1 MVTRLVV
8 GQPRSQLLL
17 QTRNLGIELADT
29 RSIRILALAQVLE
42 LLVACTVL
50 CILRQHGRKVLS
62 GRAGATDRISMAR
75 CKIMPGM
82 IINDGVLT
90 GCGRQN

>member
-1 MVTRLVV
+1 MVTGLVV

-29 RSIRILALAQVLE
+29 RSIRILALAQALE
-42 LLVACTVL
+42 LLVAYTVL

-62 GRAGATDRISMAR
+62 GRADATDRISRAR
-75 CKIMPGM
+75 CKTSPGM
-82 IINDGVLT
+82 KIVYGVLV
-90 GCGRQN
+90 GCSRQN